1 MSDPSGSPRK
11 FEQKNQPMFRPG
23 GFGRRSMGAPVEKAK
38 EGKKT
43 FARLLSYFGD
53 QKMTLIALLF
63 AVTLT
68 VAGNVAGPGLQ
79 SRAIDM
85 IVGGR
90 YDRLGYYLG
99 MMITVYLISG
109 CSTLLQEFLSASLS
123 RRITMRMRGDLF
135 KHIVRLPISFIDRH
149 AKGDLLS
156 RMTNDA
162 DNISNVISQSMGSLF
177 SGVLT
182 LIGTLAMMLY
192 FSVPLAL
199 LSCSTIILT
208 LIATRL
214 LTRYMRIYYL
224 RRQQLLG
231 SLNATVEEMV
241 TNTRTVTAYN
251 LQDKVIGIFS
261 NTADDLTKTGIMAEI
276 IGGSMGPLMNMLN
289 NISFVIVA
297 VFGAWFALK
306 GYITVGVIS
315 AFIVYARQF
324 SRPIN
329 EIAQLYG
336 QIQTALAGAERI
348 FEVLDSPIER
358 MDGIDPVTPSHGVI
372 EFEHVDFSYVP
383 GRKIISDFNLRV
395 ESGKRI
401 ALVGATGSGKTTII
415 NLLMRFY
422 EPDGG
427 RILLDGRD
435 IKDIS
440 LSKLRDNVGIVL
452 QDTVL
457 FTDTVRRNLAY
468 ACPEVTDEQLDEAA
482 RLSNSLRFIK
492 RLPDGY
498 DTVLGEGGSLSQ
510 GQQQLL
516 AIGRAF
522 LSEPN
527 ILILDEAT
535 SSVDTRTEKRIQ
547 DAMTT
552 LMKNRTSMII
562 AHRLSTIRDADLI
575 IVMEQ
580 GRIAEQGNHEQLLA
594 KKGKYYDLYM
604 TQFAGNAI

>member
-1 MSDPSGSPRK
+1 
-11 FEQKNQPMFRPG
+11 
-23 GFGRRSMGAPVEKAK
+23 
-38 EGKKT
+38 
-43 FARLLSYFGD
+43 
-53 QKMTLIALLF
+53 
-63 AVTLT
+63 
-68 VAGNVAGPGLQ
+68 
-79 SRAIDM
+79 
-85 IVGGR
+85 
-90 YDRLGYYLG
+90 
-99 MMITVYLISG
+99 
-109 CSTLLQEFLSASLS
+109 
-123 RRITMRMRGDLF
+123 
-135 KHIVRLPISFIDRH
+135 
-149 AKGDLLS
+149 
-156 RMTNDA
+156 
-162 DNISNVISQSMGSLF
+162 
-177 SGVLT
+177 
-182 LIGTLAMMLY
+182 
-192 FSVPLAL
+192 
-199 LSCSTIILT
+199 
-208 LIATRL
+208 
-214 LTRYMRIYYL
+214 
-224 RRQQLLG
+224 
-231 SLNATVEEMV
+231 MV

-251 LQDKVIGIFS
+251 LQEKVIGVFTK
-261 NTADDLTKTGIMAEI
+261 TADDLTKTGIMAEI
-276 IGGSMGPLMNMLN
+276 IGGSMGPVMNMLS

-348 FEVLDSPIER
+348 FEVLDCPAENTEGL
-358 MDGIDPVTPSHGVI
+358 DLVTPGRGVI
-372 EFEHVDFSYVP
+372 EFKNIDFSYVP
-383 GRKIISDFNLRV
+383 GKKIISDFSLKV
-395 ESGKRI
+395 EAGKRI

-422 EPDGG
+422 EPDAGT
-427 RILLDGRD
+427 ILLDGRD
-435 IKDIS
+435 ISKIS

-468 ACPEVTDEQLDEAA
+468 ACPDATDEQLCEAA
-482 RLSNSLRFIK
+482 RLSNSDHFIR
-492 RLPDGY
+492 RLPSGY
-498 DTVLGEGGSLSQ
+498 DTVLGEGQAISQ

-547 DAMTT
+547 DAMAT

-580 GRIAEQGNHEQLLA
+580 GRIAEQGNHEELLK
-594 KKGKYYDLYM
+594 KKGRYYDLYM
-604 TQFAGNAI
+604 TQFAGNQT